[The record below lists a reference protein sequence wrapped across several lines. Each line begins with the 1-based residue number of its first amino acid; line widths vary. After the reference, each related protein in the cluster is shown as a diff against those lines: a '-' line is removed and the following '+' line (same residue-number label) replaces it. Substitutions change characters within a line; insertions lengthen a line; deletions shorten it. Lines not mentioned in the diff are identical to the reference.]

1 MKIVIVGAGDVG
13 SYLAKDLSQRSEDV
27 IIVDTNA
34 KALERVEEKTD
45 VMTMLGNGT
54 FRKTLTEVKV
64 QDADL
69 VVGVTSHD
77 DTNLVITSL
86 ASAMGAKR
94 TVARVDAP
102 EFFKTK
108 GGIERGVL
116 GSFAIVCASR
126 LVSAELLR
134 LVRQIEMAYVENF
147 SSNSISVAMV
157 EVNEDCR
164 FLEKAGSDVDLG
176 KKNAKIIGVF
186 RDGELRRTLDLAH
199 LYNGDKILLASKLE
213 KLPIAM
219 RRLVQIPG
227 KKAVIIGG
235 GDVGYQLAKSLQ
247 EVENRLTLID
257 VDRRRCEFLADNLD
271 HATIVHGDGTSLA
284 LLQEEHVEMA
294 DYILAVTRADEVNLM
309 SSLVSQE
316 IGVNNTFSLV
326 HRPGYAHVYEHLGIK
341 GTASP
346 HELISKA
353 VNKYF
358 PNQVVLTE
366 SPIPDTDYLVG
377 EFQVSH
383 TISTKNLK
391 IRDLTIPPGCYLV
404 GISRNEE
411 FYFGDGDTD
420 LFAGD
425 SIIIV
430 LKKKELKALEH
441 TFKKLK

>member
-27 IIVDTNA
+27 IVIDNDA
-34 KALERVEEKTD
+34 KALERIEEKTD
-45 VMTMLGNGT
+45 VMTLRGNGT
-54 FRKTLTEVKV
+54 YRKTLAEVGV
-64 QDADL
+64 QSADL

-86 ASAMGAKR
+86 ANSMGAKR
-94 TVARVDAP
+94 SVARVDAP
-102 EFFKTK
+102 EFFLTPS
-108 GGIERGVL
+108 GVERGVL

-134 LVRQIEMAYVENF
+134 LVRKIEMPYVENF
-147 SSNSISVAMV
+147 SSNAITVAMV
-157 EVNEDCR
+157 EVTEDCR
-164 FLEKAGSDVDLG
+164 YLEKAGSDVDLG
-176 KKNAKIIGVF
+176 KHAKVIGVF
-186 RDGELRRTLDLAH
+186 RDGELRRSFDLAH
-199 LYNGDKILLASKLE
+199 LYNGDKILIASRLE

-247 EVENRLTLID
+247 EVENRLTVID

-294 DYILAVTRADEVNLM
+294 DYTLAVTRADEVNLM

-316 IGVNNTFSLV
+316 IGVTNSYTLV

-341 GTASP
+341 GTASA

-358 PNQVVLTE
+358 PNQTMLTD
-366 SPIPDTDYLVG
+366 SPIPDSDYLVG
-377 EFQVSH
+377 EFQIPQTV
-383 TISTKNLK
+383 TAKTLK

-404 GISRNEE
+404 GISRSEE
-411 FYFGDGDTD
+411 FYFGDGDSEI
-420 LFAGD
+420 FAGD
-425 SIIIV
+425 IIIIV
-430 LKKKELKALEH
+430 LKRSELKGLEH
-441 TFKKLK
+441 MFKKLK

>member
-27 IIVDTNA
+27 IIIDHDE

-45 VMTMLGNGT
+45 VMTFKGNGT
-54 FRKTLTEVKV
+54 FRSTLAEVGV
-64 QDADL
+64 QSADL

-86 ASAMGAKR
+86 ANSMGAKR

-102 EFFKTK
+102 GFFMSH

-134 LVRQIEMAYVENF
+134 LVRRIEMPYVENF
-147 SSNSISVAMV
+147 SSNSITVAMI

-164 FLEKAGSDVDLG
+164 YLEKSGADVDLG
-176 KKNAKIIGVF
+176 KHAKVIGVF
-186 RDGELRRTLDLAH
+186 RDGELRRSFDLAH
-199 LYNGDKILLASKLE
+199 LYNGDKILIASKLE

-235 GDVGYQLAKSLQ
+235 GDVGYQLAQSLQ
-247 EVENRLTLID
+247 EVENRLTVID
-257 VDRRRCEFLADNLD
+257 IDRRRCEFLADHLD
-271 HATIVHGDGTSLA
+271 HATVVHGDGTSLG

-309 SSLVSQE
+309 SSLVGQE
-316 IGVNNTFSLV
+316 IGVDNTFTLV

-341 GTASP
+341 GTASA

-358 PNQVVLTE
+358 PNQTLLTD
-366 SPIPDTDYLVG
+366 SPIEGTEYLCG
-377 EFQVSH
+377 EFQIPH
-383 TISTKNLK
+383 TVTGKTMK

-404 GISRNEE
+404 GISRSEE
-411 FYFGDGDTD
+411 FYFGDGDSEI
-420 LFAGD
+420 FAGD
-425 SIIIV
+425 IIIIV
-430 LKKKELKALEH
+430 LKRKELKGLEH
-441 TFKKLK
+441 MFKKLK

>member
-27 IIVDTNA
+27 IIIDSNV
-34 KALERVEEKTD
+34 KALERVEEGTD
-45 VMTMLGNGT
+45 VMTYRGNGT
-54 FRKTLTEVKV
+54 FRKTLAEVGV
-64 QDADL
+64 QSADL

-77 DTNLVITSL
+77 NTNLVITSL
-86 ASAMGAKR
+86 ASSMGAKR

-102 EFFKTK
+102 EFFMTS
-108 GGIERGVL
+108 GGIERNVL

-134 LVRQIEMAYVENF
+134 LVRKIDMPFVENF

-157 EVNEDCR
+157 EVSENCR
-164 FLEKAGSDVDLG
+164 YLEKSGSDLDLG
-176 KKNAKIIGVF
+176 KHARVIGVF
-186 RDGELRRTLDLAH
+186 RDGELRRSFDLAH
-199 LYNGDKILLASKLE
+199 LYNGDKVLFAAKLE

-219 RRLVQIPG
+219 RRLTQIPG

-247 EVENRLTLID
+247 EVENRLTVID
-257 VDRRRCEFLADNLD
+257 VDRKRCEFLADNLD

-294 DYILAVTRADEVNLM
+294 DYTLAVTKADEVNLM

-316 IGVNNTFSLV
+316 IGVENSYTLV

-341 GTASP
+341 GTASA
-346 HELISKA
+346 HELISHA

-366 SPIPDTDYLVG
+366 ASIPQTDYLVG
-377 EFQVSH
+377 EFQVPYKIKS
-383 TISTKNLK
+383 KALK
-391 IRDLTIPPGCYLV
+391 IRDLSIPPGCYLV
-404 GISRNEE
+404 GLSRNEE
-411 FYFGDGDTD
+411 FYFSDGDTD
-420 LFAGD
+420 ITAGD
-425 SIIIV
+425 ILIIV
-430 LKKKELKALEH
+430 CKRKELKGLESM
-441 TFKKLK
+441 FKKIK

>member
-27 IIVDTNA
+27 IIIDSDA

-45 VMTMLGNGT
+45 VMTLKGNGT
-54 FRKTLTEVKV
+54 FRQTLSEVGV
-64 QDADL
+64 QSADL
-69 VVGVTSHD
+69 VLGVTSHD

-86 ASAMGAKR
+86 ASSMGAKR

-102 EFFKTK
+102 GFFVKP
-108 GGIERGVL
+108 GGIERNVL

-134 LVRQIEMAYVENF
+134 LVRKIEMPYVENF
-147 SSNSISVAMV
+147 SSNSITVAMI
-157 EVNEDCR
+157 EVNEECR
-164 FLEKAGSDVDLG
+164 YLDKAGADVDLG
-176 KKNAKIIGVF
+176 KHAKVIGVF
-186 RDGELRRTLDLAH
+186 RDGELRRPFDLPH
-199 LYNGDKILLASKLE
+199 LYSGDKILIASKLE

-219 RRLVQIPG
+219 RRLIQVPG

-235 GDVGYQLAKSLQ
+235 GDVGFQLAQSLQ
-247 EVENRLTLID
+247 EVENRLTVID
-257 VDRRRCEFLADNLD
+257 VDRKRCEYLADHLD

-309 SSLVSQE
+309 SSLVGQE
-316 IGVNNTFSLV
+316 IGVNNAFTLV

-341 GTASP
+341 GTASA
-346 HELISKA
+346 HEMISKA

-358 PNQVVLTE
+358 PNQIILTD
-366 SPIPDTDYLVG
+366 SPIPETEYLVG
-377 EFQVSH
+377 EFQIPQSVKAK
-383 TISTKNLK
+383 TLK

-411 FYFGDGDTD
+411 FHFGDGDSEIYG
-420 LFAGD
+420 GD
-425 SIIIV
+425 IV
-430 LKKKELKALEH
+430 IMVVKRKELKLLDH
-441 TFKKLK
+441 MFKKLK

>member
-13 SYLAKDLSQRSEDV
+13 SYLAKNLSQRAEDV
-27 IIVDTNA
+27 IIIDTNA
-34 KALERVEEKTD
+34 KALEKIEEKTD
-45 VMTMLGNGT
+45 VMTMRGNGT
-54 FRKTLTEVKV
+54 FRKTLSEVGV
-64 QDADL
+64 QSADL

-77 DTNLVITSL
+77 NTNLVITAL
-86 ASAMGAKR
+86 ANSMGAKR

-102 EFFKTK
+102 EFFMTP

-134 LVRQIEMAYVENF
+134 LVRKIEMPYVENF
-147 SSNSISVAMV
+147 SSNSITVAMV
-157 EVNEDCR
+157 DVNEDCR
-164 FLEKAGSDVDLG
+164 FIEKAGRDIDLG
-176 KKNAKIIGVF
+176 KSARVIGIF
-186 RDGELRRTLDLAH
+186 RDGELRNALDLSH
-199 LYNGDKILLASKLE
+199 LYPGDKILLTSKLE

-271 HATIVHGDGTSLA
+271 KATIIHGDGTSLS

-294 DYILAVTRADEVNLM
+294 DYTLAVTRADEVNLM
-309 SSLVSQE
+309 SSLISQE
-316 IGVNNTFSLV
+316 IGVANSYTLV

-341 GTASP
+341 GTASA
-346 HELISKA
+346 HELISSA

-358 PNQVVLTE
+358 PNQTVLTE
-366 SPIPDTDYLVG
+366 SHIPDTEYLVG
-377 EFQVSH
+377 EFQ
-383 TISTKNLK
+383 IPINLNSK
-391 IRDLTIPPGCYLV
+391 SLKVRDLTIPPGCYFV
-404 GISRNEE
+404 GLSRQEE
-411 FYFGDGDTD
+411 FYFGDGDSEV
-420 LFAGD
+420 LAGD
-425 SIIIV
+425 VILIV
-430 LKKKELKALEH
+430 LKKQELKELEH
-441 TFKKLK
+441 MFKKLK

>member
-27 IIVDTNA
+27 IIVDTDSR
-34 KALERVEEKTD
+34 ALERVEEKTD
-45 VMTMLGNGT
+45 VMTMRGNGT
-54 FRKTLTEVKV
+54 FRKTLAEVGV
-64 QDADL
+64 QSADL

-77 DTNLVITSL
+77 NTNLVIASL
-86 ASAMGAKR
+86 AASLGAKR

-102 EFFKTK
+102 EFFMTK

-116 GSFAIVCASR
+116 DSFAIVCASR

-134 LVRQIEMAYVENF
+134 LVRRIEMPYVENF
-147 SSNSISVAMV
+147 SSNSITVAMV

-164 FLEKAGSDVDLG
+164 FLEKSGSDLELG
-176 KKNAKIIGVF
+176 KNAKVIGVF
-186 RDGELRRTLDLAH
+186 RDGELRRPFDLAH
-199 LYNGDKILLASKLE
+199 LYNGDKILLASTLE

-235 GDVGYQLAKSLQ
+235 GDVGYQLSKSLQ
-247 EVENRLTLID
+247 EVENRLTVID

-316 IGVNNTFSLV
+316 IGVDNTFTLV

-341 GTASP
+341 GTASA

-358 PNQVVLTE
+358 PNQIILTE

-377 EFQVSH
+377 EFQVPYH
-383 TISTKNLK
+383 VTNNNLK
-391 IRDLTIPPGCYLV
+391 IRDLSIPPGCYLV

-411 FYFGDGDTD
+411 FYFGDGDSEIHP
-420 LFAGD
+420 GD
-425 SIIIV
+425 IVIVV
-430 LKKKELKALEH
+430 LKKKELKGLENM
-441 TFKKLK
+441 FKKLK

>member
-1 MKIVIVGAGDVG
+1 MKIVIVGAGAVG

-27 IIVDTNA
+27 IIVDTDE

-45 VMTMLGNGT
+45 VMTMQGNGT
-54 FRKTLTEVKV
+54 FRRTLKEVGV
-64 QDADL
+64 ESADL

-77 DTNLVITSL
+77 NTNLVIASL
-86 ASAMGAKR
+86 ANSLGAKR

-102 EFFKTK
+102 EFFMTPS
-108 GGIERGVL
+108 GIERGVL
-116 GSFAIVCASR
+116 GSFAIICASR

-134 LVRQIEMAYVENF
+134 LVRRIEMPYVENF
-147 SSNSISVAMV
+147 SSNSISVAMI
-157 EVNEDCR
+157 EVTENCR
-164 FLEKAGSDVDLG
+164 FLDRSGSDVDLG
-176 KKNAKIIGVF
+176 KHAKVIGVF
-186 RDGELRRTLDLAH
+186 RDGELRRTMDIAH
-199 LYNGDKILLASKLE
+199 IYTGDKILFASKLE

-247 EVENRLTLID
+247 EVENRLTVID
-257 VDRRRCEFLADNLD
+257 IDRRRCEFLAENLD

-294 DYILAVTRADEVNLM
+294 DYILSVTRADEVNLM
-309 SSLVSQE
+309 SSLVAQE

-326 HRPGYAHVYEHLGIK
+326 HRPGYAHVYEHLGIN
-341 GTASP
+341 GTASA

-358 PNQVVLTE
+358 PNQVLLKKSSV
-366 SPIPDTDYLVG
+366 PDTDYQVG
-377 EFQVSH
+377 EFQIPYKLGSKV
-383 TISTKNLK
+383 LK

-404 GISRNEE
+404 GLSRKEE
-411 FYFGDGDTD
+411 FYFGDGDTEVS
-420 LFAGD
+420 AGD
-425 SIIIV
+425 LIIIV
-430 LKKKELKALEH
+430 
-441 TFKKLK
+441 FKKSEQKGLETMFKKIK

>member
-13 SYLAKDLSQRSEDV
+13 SFLAKELSQRSEDV
-27 IIVDTNA
+27 IIVDTNER
-34 KALERVEEKTD
+34 ALERVEEKTD
-45 VMTMLGNGT
+45 VMTFRGNGT
-54 FRKTLTEVKV
+54 FRKTLNEVGV
-64 QDADL
+64 GSADL

-86 ASAMGAKR
+86 ANSLGAKR

-102 EFFKTK
+102 EFFMTT

-116 GSFAIVCASR
+116 GSFAIVCAAR

-134 LVRQIEMAYVENF
+134 LVRQTDLPFVENF

-157 EVNEDCR
+157 EVTENCR
-164 FLEKAGSDVDLG
+164 YIEKSGSDVDLG
-176 KKNAKIIGVF
+176 KSAKVIGVF
-186 RDGELRRTLDLAH
+186 RDGELRRCADLAH
-199 LYNGDKILLASKLE
+199 LYNGDKILFASKLD

-257 VDRRRCEFLADNLD
+257 VDRRRCEFLADKLD
-271 HATIVHGDGTSLA
+271 HATIVHGDGTSLP
-284 LLQEEHVEMA
+284 LLQDEHVEMA
-294 DYILAVTRADEVNLM
+294 DYTLAVTKADEVNLM

-316 IGVNNTFSLV
+316 IGVKNSYTLV
-326 HRPGYAHVYEHLGIK
+326 HRPGYAHVYEHLGVK
-341 GTASP
+341 GTASA

-358 PNQVVLTE
+358 PNQTLLTDA
-366 SPIPDTDYLVG
+366 PIPDTEYLVG
-377 EFQVSH
+377 EFQLPQE
-383 TISTKNLK
+383 IKNSTLK
-391 IRDLTIPPGCYLV
+391 IRDLSIPPGCYLV
-404 GISRNEE
+404 GISRKEE
-411 FYFGDGDTD
+411 FAFSDGDSEIYP
-420 LFAGD
+420 GD
-425 SIIIV
+425 IVIIV
-430 LKKKELKALEH
+430 LKRSELKGLENM
-441 TFKKLK
+441 FRKLK